1 MAFPQKQQ
9 FVFKHFTTVFL
20 SVLPTHFMHRLFTWS
35 LVVRCLQNHPHF
47 LTRSSYIPVTYVVKY
62 RRKVFVW
69 GEMYS
74 YIFTSGKTYLV
85 IQTWRIV
92 KWATTWQ
99 NQQSD
104 CAPSEDSDQPGH
116 PPSLIS
122 LRCWTDTTATHKV
135 QCITIYDIPKPN
147 IYRILSKDWCIS
159 TVIWHCWTGKTAS
172 HKVQCITIY
181 DIPKPNIY
189 RILSKNNQVIY
200 TLDTIYHD
208 TSSRASLDILFSSNS
223 FRDTLLTNAITPELS
238 DGNWSKVI

>member
-20 SVLPTHFMHRLFTWS
+20 SVLPTHFMYRLFTWS

-47 LTRSSYIPVTYVVKY
+47 LTRSSYIPVRYVVRY

-74 YIFTSGKTYLV
+74 YSFTSGKTYLV

-104 CAPSEDSDQPGH
+104 CASIEDSDQPGH
-116 PPSLIS
+116 PPSLIRVFAVRMKKTWVLS
-122 LRCWTDTTATHKV
+122 YPFSAQRRLWSDWADLICLRWAHTHFV
-135 QCITIYDIPKPN
+135 GFV
-147 IYRILSKDWCIS
+147 IS
-159 TVIWHCWTGKTAS
+159 WLK
-172 HKVQCITIY
+172 
-181 DIPKPNIY
+181 
-189 RILSKNNQVIY
+189 
-200 TLDTIYHD
+200 
-208 TSSRASLDILFSSNS
+208 
-223 FRDTLLTNAITPELS
+223 
-238 DGNWSKVI
+238 